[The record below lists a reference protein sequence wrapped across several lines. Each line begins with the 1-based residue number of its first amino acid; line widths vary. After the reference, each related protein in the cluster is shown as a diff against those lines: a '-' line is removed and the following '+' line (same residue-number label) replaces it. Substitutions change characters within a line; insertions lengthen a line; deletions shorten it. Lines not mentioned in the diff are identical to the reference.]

1 MAQLGEGRRHL
12 GVALEGHGYAEHRKR
27 QAAALESLGFS
38 VDVTEDSL
46 LVRAPRDR
54 IDVREACDVAEEVLR
69 GVGIDRVAAELPPP
83 APAVAEP
90 EIYGRRRSALGAFM
104 ALSYRVAVSYSLV
117 DPGLLA
123 RIGQPAEVTIANAL
137 SGDLAA
143 LRTTLRLG
151 LLQAVAR
158 NLARGV
164 GEIALAS
171 PPGPQG
177 AGSPFVLLA
186 ADITGIREVYR
197 VGGAQAIAAL
207 AFGTEEIPAV
217 DKIAGPGNR
226 YVAAA
231 KQAVYGTVD
240 VDLIAG
246 PSELLVVADAQADPR
261 LIAAD
266 LLAQAEHDP
275 DAEVALLALG
285 PKLVPAVVRELEA
298 ALPASGPARES
309 LAHASALVEPDVA
322 KAIEAADAWAAEHL
336 ELHVADWGPWIRG
349 VRAGSVFVGA
359 RTPTALGDYAAGPTH
374 ILPTGRSARFLSG
387 LSKLHFLRTF
397 SVTQVEE
404 VDPELF
410 GLAETLAGDGRSA
423 SSEPA
428 PEIGLILH
436 EAVEQA
442 MDIGGDMGNAQL
454 AGPSGVLRIVAQ
466 PAHGS

>member
-1 MAQLGEGRRHL
+1 MPAAVPPVVARCLGGIDLLELLEREEWLRRRELRARSVLPDVSGIVTAVRDRGDQAVRELTLRYDGVDLRDRPLRVTEEEMRAAGERARKAQRGDLERAYRRLLDFHAAVEVTAGDPQVSGGVRLSLLTQPLRRVAIYAPAGRAPL
-12 GVALEGHGYAEHRKR
+12 FSSVLM
-27 QAAALESLGFS
+27 AAAAA
-38 VDVTEDSL
+38 
-46 LVRAPRDR
+46 RA
-54 IDVREACDVAEEVLR
+54 A
-69 GVGIDRVAAELPPP
+69 
-83 APAVAEP
+83 
-90 EIYGRRRSALGAFM
+90 
-104 ALSYRVAVSYSLV
+104 
-117 DPGLLA
+117 
-123 RIGQPAEVTIANAL
+123 
-137 SGDLAA
+137 
-143 LRTTLRLG
+143 
-151 LLQAVAR
+151 
-158 NLARGV
+158 GV

-171 PPGPQG
+171 PPGPDG
-177 AGSPFVLLA
+177 AVSPLVLLA

-246 PSELLVVADAQADPR
+246 PSELLVVADAWADPR

-285 PKLVPAVVRELEA
+285 PRLVPAVVRELEA
-298 ALPASGPARES
+298 ALPASGPARDS

-322 KAIEAADAWAAEHL
+322 KAIAAADAWAAEHL
-336 ELHVADWGPWIRG
+336 ELHVADWGPWIRS

-374 ILPTGRSARFLSG
+374 ILPTGRSTRSLSG

-410 GLAETLAGDGRSA
+410 GLAERLAEMEGLPEHARS
-423 SSEPA
+423 
-428 PEIGLILH
+428 LRLR
-436 EAVEQA
+436 
-442 MDIGGDMGNAQL
+442 AQD
-454 AGPSGVLRIVAQ
+454 ARR
-466 PAHGS
+466 

>member
-1 MAQLGEGRRHL
+1 MPAAVPPVVARCLGGIDLLELLEREEWLRRRELRARSVLPDVSGIVTAVRDRGDQAVRELTLRYDGVDLRDQPLRVTEEEMRAAGERARKAQRGDLERAYRRLLDFHAAVEVTAGDPQVSGGVRLSLLTQPLRRVAIYAPAGRAPL
-12 GVALEGHGYAEHRKR
+12 FSSVLM
-27 QAAALESLGFS
+27 AAAAA
-38 VDVTEDSL
+38 
-46 LVRAPRDR
+46 RA
-54 IDVREACDVAEEVLR
+54 A
-69 GVGIDRVAAELPPP
+69 
-83 APAVAEP
+83 
-90 EIYGRRRSALGAFM
+90 
-104 ALSYRVAVSYSLV
+104 
-117 DPGLLA
+117 
-123 RIGQPAEVTIANAL
+123 
-137 SGDLAA
+137 
-143 LRTTLRLG
+143 
-151 LLQAVAR
+151 
-158 NLARGV
+158 GV

-171 PPGPQG
+171 PPGPDG
-177 AGSPFVLLA
+177 AVSPLVLLA

-246 PSELLVVADAQADPR
+246 PSELLVVADAWADPR

-285 PKLVPAVVRELEA
+285 PRLVPAVVRELEA
-298 ALPASGPARES
+298 ALPASGPARDS

-322 KAIEAADAWAAEHL
+322 KAIATADAWAAEHL
-336 ELHVADWGPWIRG
+336 ELHVADWGPWIRS

-374 ILPTGRSARFLSG
+374 ILPTGRSTRSLSG

-410 GLAETLAGDGRSA
+410 GLAERLAEMEGLPEHARS
-423 SSEPA
+423 
-428 PEIGLILH
+428 LRLR
-436 EAVEQA
+436 
-442 MDIGGDMGNAQL
+442 AQD
-454 AGPSGVLRIVAQ
+454 ARR
-466 PAHGS
+466 